1 MPKLLPRDLKKAID
15 RLEAE
20 PGRPWTLDD
29 LAAVSGVAR
38 RTLHKRFRRF
48 LSCTPMEFLRDLRL
62 DRVRQDLLEA
72 SPGANITEVAMR
84 WGVTHLG
91 RFAARY
97 HERYGESPSATL
109 RRGRVLALR
118 APSQPIAP
126 AADRPT
132 IAVVPFDLIGSNVG
146 IAAGLSDEITAA
158 IWRLRWINVVAPSHA
173 RYHLRGKIC
182 SDAGGR
188 VRVMVRLTEVSIG
201 RTLWAQRWDGDC
213 NDVFGF
219 EETVAAG
226 VVRVI
231 PPTLREAEIDRVR
244 RQDRASL
251 TAWELTMRALPSVV
265 SLAAASE
272 GIALELLEQAM
283 ELAPADP
290 LPMSVAAW
298 CHGLRAGHHFTPRRE
313 DEKAAAAALAAR
325 AAMMNTGDV
334 LVETMLA
341 AGYTLAHDLDT
352 AAVHA
357 ERALA
362 LDGGSAWAW
371 GRSAWIKAY
380 RGEAAEAIEEFQMA
394 RMLAPADPLN
404 FLCSVG
410 IASAKFQAAQYED
423 SIRWYRRAIAE
434 NPEVTWTNRFL
445 APTYLLA
452 GRAEEARL
460 SFAAFTA
467 EFPDLTIV
475 DVRSGLPWNSI
486 FLDGV
491 AEGLESLGMRPG

>member
-1 MPKLLPRDLKKAID
+1 MPQLLPRDLKKALN

-20 PGRPWTLDD
+20 PGRPWTIDD

-62 DRVRQDLLEA
+62 DRARHELLEA
-72 SPGANITEVAMR
+72 SPGANITDVAVR
-84 WGVTHLG
+84 WGLTHLG

-97 HERYGESPSATL
+97 RERHGESPSATL
-109 RRGRVLALR
+109 RRGRVLAQT
-118 APSQPIAP
+118 APSLPILT
-126 AADRPT
+126 AAERPT
-132 IAVVPFDLIGSNVG
+132 IAVLPFDVIGSNVG
-146 IAAGLSDEITAA
+146 IAAGLPDEVSAA

-173 RYHLRGKIC
+173 RYHLRGRIRG
-182 SDAGGR
+182 DTGGR
-188 VRVMVRLTEVSIG
+188 VRVMVLLIEASIG
-201 RTLWAQRWDGDC
+201 RTLWAQRWDGDG
-213 NDVFGF
+213 NDIFGF
-219 EETVAAG
+219 EETVAAT
-226 VVRVI
+226 VARVI
-231 PPTLREAEIDRVR
+231 QPALREAEIDRACR
-244 RQDRASL
+244 LDRASL

-283 ELAPADP
+283 ELAPTDP

-298 CHGLRAGHHFTPRRE
+298 CHGLRAGHHFTARRE

-325 AAMMNTGDV
+325 AAGLSTGDA
-334 LVETMLA
+334 LVEAMLA
-341 AGYTLAHDLDT
+341 AGYTLAHDLD
-352 AAVHA
+352 AAAIRA

-394 RMLAPADPLN
+394 RALAPADPLN

-410 IASAKFQAAQYED
+410 IASTKFQAAQYED
-423 SIRWYRRAIAE
+423 SIRWYKRAIAE
-434 NPEVTWTNRFL
+434 NPAVTWTNRFL
-445 APTYLLA
+445 APAYLLA
-452 GRAEEARL
+452 GRTEDARG
-460 SFAAFTA
+460 SFAAFTT
-467 EFPDLTIV
+467 EFPGLTIV

-486 FLDGV
+486 YLDSV